1 MEVVRKNGA
10 SGTGEK
16 KRLNVYEQT
25 QVRLGK
31 IFDSFDN
38 VYVSFSGGKD
48 SSLLLFLCI
57 DYIRKHCPGRK
68 LGVFHMDY
76 EVQYNE
82 TLRFVDEVLSSNQDI
97 LEVFRMC
104 VPFKVSTCTSMHQ
117 RYWRPWDEEMKDGW
131 VREMPKGAYTGKD
144 FPFFGNRMWDYDFQR
159 SFTRWHHELKK
170 AKRTCCLV
178 GIRTQ
183 ESLVRWR
190 TINQR
195 DSFRFRGWKW
205 ARRVEPGI
213 YNAYPIYD
221 WLTTDI
227 WTANGK
233 FHYPYNHLYDLYYQ
247 AGVPLEKQRVAS
259 PFISEARSTLSL
271 YRVIDPDMWGRMI
284 NRVNGVNFT
293 AIYGTTTA
301 VGFRQQ
307 VRLPKGY
314 SWEGYMRFLLSTLPK
329 ETRENYQRK
338 LAVSMV
344 FWREKGGVLTDE
356 TIDKLRAAGIPISVG
371 QKSNYKTTKKPV
383 RMEYLDD
390 IDIPEFRELPTF
402 KRICICI
409 LKNDHTCKYM
419 GFSPTKEEKERRD
432 RVMEKYRNIGL
443 DLDLYD

>member
-16 KRLNVYEQT
+16 KRLNVYKQT

-97 LEVFRMC
+97 LEVFRVC

-144 FPFFGNRMWDYDFQR
+144 FPFFRNRMWDYDFQR

-314 SWEGYMRFLLSTLPK
+314 SWEEYMRFLLSTLPK

>member
-97 LEVFRMC
+97 LEVFRVC

-293 AIYGTTTA
+293 AIYGTTAA

-314 SWEGYMRFLLSTLPK
+314 SWEEYMRFLLSTLPK

>member
-97 LEVFRMC
+97 LEVFRVC

-205 ARRVEPGI
+205 ARRIEPGI

-314 SWEGYMRFLLSTLPK
+314 SWEEYMRFLLSTLPK

>member
-97 LEVFRMC
+97 LEVFRVC

-205 ARRVEPGI
+205 VRRVEPGI

-314 SWEGYMRFLLSTLPK
+314 SWEEYMRFLLSTLPK

>member
-25 QVRLGK
+25 QMRLGK

-97 LEVFRMC
+97 LEVFRVC

-314 SWEGYMRFLLSTLPK
+314 SWEEYMRFLLSTLPK